1 MSFFKKLLGQKGEP
15 EPAKPSQTAAP
26 RTAPP
31 VAPPAPPPASPAPG
45 IASQSVQKVYR
56 SGDTILGRYEVVGDP
71 LMGGMGIVYICRD
84 QQQDLPVALKTFKP
98 EYLPD
103 RATRDRFLREGTTWM
118 NLGAHPHIVRC
129 YEVIRDTTGLEVYL
143 ALELIAKGQ
152 EREDASLRSWLPLRY
167 GSGQAGGRPL
177 PPETALL
184 FALQITRGMQHAVA
198 RIPGF
203 VHRDLKPENVL
214 VGADHLPDTQ
224 INRLRVTD
232 FGLAKIVETNASIT
246 HSNKIDKVDVGQA
259 QFTQGAGTKLY
270 MSPEQWQG
278 APVGVYT
285 DAYALGCILY
295 EMFTGYTA
303 APIESWEALEYA
315 HRTGN
320 LRPLPESI
328 PAPVRYIL
336 RRCLALNP
344 GDRYAD
350 WESLEFA
357 LASAYAT
364 IAERPAPP
372 PADATVLIREELLQI
387 ASSYS
392 VIGIAYLDIGK
403 VEVAISYFERAIAIL
418 QSENLY
424 SAQALLG
431 LGGAYQQLGDTHRAI
446 GYYEQALVI
455 TRDMN
460 DALGESTVLNN
471 LGVAHK
477 NLGDLR
483 KAIQYYEQALIIDR
497 KLGHKIGESDV
508 LGNLGVAYK
517 NLGDANRAIQYY
529 EQALTIQRELG
540 HRIEEVI
547 TLGNLGIAYKDL
559 GDTRQAIKY
568 YEQALVIRREIGD
581 RYGEGNDLTNLGVAY
596 GLLGDAHRDISFTE
610 QALTIWREIGNRR
623 GEGRAV
629 GNLGAAYARL
639 GETRRANELYS
650 QALTI
655 AREIGDIDG
664 VARQSF
670 NIARLYTEQ
679 GKMTQALPLAQE
691 AAQIWTQIG
700 SPSAQIAQQLVVEL
714 DTQIRADVELIESF
728 TPLIQAIAAAAR
740 GDRQARAAVEEAFP
754 HIEQNGWN
762 IIAPIRRI
770 WTGERNEAILT
781 AEMDHGHTLL
791 VREILAQIRTQ
802 AAQDAD
808 PGITHVDSDDPH
820 SAISYYSQQL
830 EIARKASDPYKEM
843 NALGSLG
850 VAYAA
855 LGNTQ
860 NAIAFYEKYYEVARK
875 IGERRDEGN
884 ALGNLGNAYANL
896 GNTRRAVE
904 YYEQALVILREA
916 GDNDG
921 VAHFSFNMA
930 RLYVQQD
937 DITRAIPLAQ
947 KAALLWKQI
956 GSPNR
961 QQAEQFMVELQKIES
976 QKQEALT
983 ETKQAFQAFQA
994 TDSLPAMRRAV
1005 AQFPLMRSPG
1015 FMTLVEQSIAQYV
1028 PSHLKSAFEQ
1038 RRKWLQ
1044 QIVKERK

>member
-15 EPAKPSQTAAP
+15 EPAKPPQAAAP

-31 VAPPAPPPASPAPG
+31 VTPPTPPPAPPE
-45 IASQSVQKVYR
+45 IVSQPVQRVYR

-71 LMGGMGIVYICRD
+71 LMGGMGIVYICLD
-84 QQQDLPVALKTFKP
+84 HAQDRPVALKTFKP

-103 RATRDRFLREGTTWM
+103 RAARDRFLREGTTWV
-118 NLGAHPHIVRC
+118 NLGSHSHIVRC
-129 YEVIRDTTGLEVYL
+129 YEVIRDQTGLEVFL

-152 EREDASLRSWLPLRY
+152 EREDASLRSWLFH
-167 GSGQAGGRPL
+167 GRPL

-184 FALQITRGMQHAVA
+184 FALQIARGMQHAVT

-214 VGADHLPDTQ
+214 VGADRLPDTP

-232 FGLAKIVETNASIT
+232 FGLASVIQEARSKRQDASDRTQEASAMRHTQLT
-246 HSNKIDKVDVGQA
+246 H
-259 QFTQGAGTKLY
+259 GTIGTPLY
-270 MSPEQWQG
+270 MAPEQWIG
-278 APVGVYT
+278 DTVGVYT
-285 DAYALGCILY
+285 DVYALGCILY
-295 EMFTGYTA
+295 EMFTGHTA
-303 APIESWEALEYA
+303 APIESLEALEYA

-320 LRPLPESI
+320 LRPLPENI

-336 RRCLALNP
+336 QRCLALNP
-344 GDRYAD
+344 GDRYTD
-350 WESLEFA
+350 WESLELA
-357 LASAYAT
+357 LTSAYAA
-364 IAERPAPP
+364 IAGCPAPP
-372 PADATVLIREELLQI
+372 PADAAILSREELLQN

-403 VEVAISYFERAIAIL
+403 VEVAISYFERAITIL

-431 LGGAYQQLGDTHRAI
+431 LGMAYQQLGDNHRAI
-446 GYYEQALVI
+446 GYYEQVLVI

-460 DALGESTVLNN
+460 DTLGESTVLNN

-483 KAIQYYEQALIIDR
+483 KAIQYYEQALTIDR

-529 EQALTIQRELG
+529 EQALTIQCELG

-547 TLGNLGIAYKDL
+547 TLGNLGVAYKDL

-623 GEGRAV
+623 GEGRV
-629 GNLGAAYARL
+629 LGNLGATCARL
-639 GETRRANELYS
+639 GETRRANEFYS

-691 AAQIWTQIG
+691 AAQIWTQID

-754 HIEQNGWN
+754 DIEQNGWN

-770 WTGERNEAILT
+770 WAGERDEAILT
-781 AEMDHGHTLL
+781 AKMDHGHTLL

-802 AAQDAD
+802 AAQDTD
-808 PGITHVDSDDPH
+808 PGITHVDSDDPY

-830 EIARKASDPYKEM
+830 EIARKAGDPYKEM

-860 NAIAFYEKYYEVARK
+860 NAIAFYEKYYKVARK
-875 IGERRDEGN
+875 LGERRDEGN
-884 ALGNLGNAYANL
+884 ALGNLGNAYASL

-904 YYEQALVILREA
+904 YYEQALVVLREA

-937 DITRAIPLAQ
+937 DITRAIPLVQ
-947 KAALLWKQI
+947 EAALLWKQI

-976 QKQEALT
+976 QKQKGLAEA
-983 ETKQAFQAFQA
+983 KQAFQAFQHA
-994 TDSLPAMRRAV
+994 DSLPAMRHVV
-1005 AQFPLMRSPG
+1005 AQFPLMRGPG
-1015 FMTLVEQSIAQYV
+1015 FMTLVEQSIEQYV

-1038 RRKWLQ
+1038 RRNWLQ